1 LENLEPEVLLVLEIL
16 RKFKLE
22 VLRFWKFLRKP
33 DTEVL
38 SKIFITTTEKATQVI
53 DVWAL
58 HSNSHIRCQQS
69 SGGVYAISQWIHFK
83 PSKFSHL
90 HGKLNKHFFFGVL

>member
-1 LENLEPEVLLVLEIL
+1 LRIVSSLENLELEVLLILNIL

-33 DTEVL
+33 DTEVFN
-38 SKIFITTTEKATQVI
+38 KILISTTEKATEVV

-69 SGGVYAISQWIHFK
+69 SEGVCYFPMVPLQVK
-83 PSKFSHL
+83 
-90 HGKLNKHFFFGVL
+90 